1 MNLGSK
7 KDLRVS
13 RVGLRWSRN
22 AFFSLPI
29 EVLFPKLTINVTGER
44 EKQTN
49 QTKKKK
55 QIKKKQKIKS
65 IDFLPIG

>member
-1 MNLGSK
+1 VNLGSK

-29 EVLFPKLTINVTGER
+29 EVLFPKLTINVRRER
-44 EKQTN
+44 EREQAHLESGV
-49 QTKKKK
+49 Q
-55 QIKKKQKIKS
+55 QKVVCYIRE
-65 IDFLPIG
+65 G

>member
-44 EKQTN
+44 EREQAHLESAV
-49 QTKKKK
+49 Q
-55 QIKKKQKIKS
+55 QRVVCCVRE
-65 IDFLPIG
+65 G